1 MTALEIS
8 SSIRTLGEVLNAMA
22 PFAGGSVP
30 DANDQEYLDW
40 VSWIQVKQEEY
51 AKRAFWRRCLTR
63 EEITVDGETT
73 VLPDRFNRPN
83 ALFILIVDGVDWHE
97 NGNTFGQQI
106 VVEMNNDVTDQ
117 DFGKWQ
123 MRFLIPPVNK
133 DAIIWYY
140 SNPPKPVAE
149 SDILLLPGDM
159 IAYAALGQ
167 YFFTTGAEGSQD
179 NADGKAEDRF
189 NEYLS
194 IEVIPD
200 KSVFLS
206 HTRQTPRVDYL
217 QRAKNYYRSRPNRS
231 GQAI

>member
-1 MTALEIS
+1 MTSLEIS
-8 SSIRTLGEVLNAMA
+8 SSIRTLGEVLRAMA

-30 DANDQEYLDW
+30 DATDQEYTDW
-40 VSWIQVKQEEY
+40 VSWIQTKQEEY
-51 AKRAFWRRCLTR
+51 ARRAFWRRCLTR
-63 EEITVDGETT
+63 EEIDLDGETT

-83 ALFILIVDGVDWHE
+83 ALYMLIVDDVDWME
-97 NGNTFGQQI
+97 NGNVDGQQVI
-106 VVEMNNDVTDQ
+106 VEMNNDITDT

-123 MRFLIPPVNK
+123 MRFLIPPENK
-133 DAIIWYY
+133 TAIMWYY

-189 NEYLS
+189 TEYLS

-200 KSVFLS
+200 KSTLLTT
-206 HTRQTPRVDYL
+206 TRTTPRVDYL
-217 QRAKNYYRSRPNRS
+217 QNARARYFNRPNRYR
-231 GQAI
+231 QAL

>member
-8 SSIRTLGEVLNAMA
+8 SSIRTLGEVLSAMA

-40 VSWIQVKQEEY
+40 VSWVQTKQEEY
-51 AKRAFWRRCLTR
+51 ARRAFWRRCLTR
-63 EEITVDGETT
+63 EPISLDGETV

-83 ALFILIVDGVDWHE
+83 ALFMLIVDGVDWNE
-97 NGNTFGQQI
+97 NGNSDGQQV
-106 VVEMNNDVTDQ
+106 VVEMNNDITDQ

-123 MRFLIPPVNK
+123 MRFLIPPENRE
-133 DAIIWYY
+133 AIMWYY

-149 SDILLLPGDM
+149 SDVLILPGDM

-189 NEYLS
+189 TEYLS

-200 KSVFLS
+200 KSVYLS
-206 HTRQTPRVDYL
+206 HSRQTPRVDYL
-217 QRAKNYYRSRPNRS
+217 VNARNRYRSRTNRNI
-231 GQAI
+231 QV